1 MTAINNTDSS
11 SMNRG
16 IELILRKK
24 NLKKKT
30 FLFVFEKIVF
40 LFNREISIYLNFS
53 FDIRKSQSKE

>member
-30 FLFVFEKIVF
+30 FLFVFEKIIF
-40 LFNREISIYLNFS
+40 LFKREIFISLNFS

>member
-11 SMNRG
+11 NMNRG

-30 FLFVFEKIVF
+30 FLFVFEKVVF
-40 LFNREISIYLNFS
+40 LFKKEITICLNFS

>member
-11 SMNRG
+11 NMNRG

-30 FLFVFEKIVF
+30 FLFVFEKKIF
-40 LFNREISIYLNFS
+40 LLKREIFISLNFS